1 MAAWRTI
8 GFTKKNE
15 ELTADDDAKLD
26 AFVNKIMGKCT
37 SGVHTGTFIHEL
49 LHLVWTNITDI
60 FGVKPC
66 MHFFQKIVKN

>member
-26 AFVNKIMGKCT
+26 AFVNKMMGKCT